1 MRAFLMRRLSCQDP
15 KVWMKSVQLNSL
27 NDEGD
32 PQITGKV
39 KFQNNNFFEAK
50 WKDPNIRLYWL
61 PDEGQSI
68 TEACS
73 GSSDDADK
81 ACEYYDNGRCAIRL
95 GKLVTDD
102 TWKTKARETK
112 TKQMDLYQ
120 SNEQE
125 LACSRQMNTVSEIGG
140 DQKLVSKGTVKAKM
154 SLYSSTQG
162 WVTEKVQKEYYY
174 YG

>member
-81 ACEYYDNGRCAIRL
+81 ACEYYDNGRCADLEGPGSGGGRQALKEAIETLSPQQVLCVCVR
-95 GKLVTDD
+95 
-102 TWKTKARETK
+102 ARTR
-112 TKQMDLYQ
+112 
-120 SNEQE
+120 
-125 LACSRQMNTVSEIGG
+125 A
-140 DQKLVSKGTVKAKM
+140 
-154 SLYSSTQG
+154 
-162 WVTEKVQKEYYY
+162 
-174 YG
+174 